1 MSGAR
6 SATVP
11 DFNLQTLDSLGVPL
25 TGATLDSRTV
35 KPGDLFLACQ
45 GTRSDG
51 RHFISQA
58 IEGGASAVLWEAD
71 NFAWDADWKVP
82 HLGVRDLALHAGP
95 IASHVYGHP
104 SRDMWMMGVTGTNG
118 KTSCSHWIAQSM
130 AHLGRKTAVIGT
142 LGNGFPGEL
151 SAATHTTPDAV
162 TLQAQLADFR
172 AQGARAIAMEV
183 SSHGLDQGR
192 INGVKFDVA
201 LFTNLSRDHLD
212 YHGDMAAYGAAKA
225 RLFRWP
231 GLKGAVINIDDAFGK
246 SLAESLDGQLPGVL
260 RYGLGGGDIAAH
272 RLDLSTR
279 GLKLEIR
286 TSRWGAAN
294 LECPVIGAFNA
305 VNLLG
310 ALGVLLSSQVTLQ
323 DSATALANVRP
334 VAGRMQLVR
343 EEGAPLVVVDY
354 AHTPDALQKVL
365 ETLAGLKQSGSRL
378 HCVFGC
384 GGDRDAG
391 KRPIMGGI
399 DTRLADR
406 CVITSDNP
414 RGEDPRAII
423 EAIASGAQGQY
434 RIEPDRAAA
443 IHDAIAHAAA
453 ADVILIA
460 GKGHENYQE
469 IAGNRFPFDDV
480 SVARAEL
487 GEYARSTH
495 A

>member
-1 MSGAR
+1 
-6 SATVP
+6 
-11 DFNLQTLDSLGVPL
+11 
-25 TGATLDSRTV
+25 
-35 KPGDLFLACQ
+35 
-45 GTRSDG
+45 
-51 RHFISQA
+51 
-58 IEGGASAVLWEAD
+58 
-71 NFAWDADWKVP
+71 
-82 HLGVRDLALHAGP
+82 
-95 IASHVYGHP
+95 
-104 SRDMWMMGVTGTNG
+104 
-118 KTSCSHWIAQSM
+118 
-130 AHLGRKTAVIGT
+130 
-142 LGNGFPGEL
+142 
-151 SAATHTTPDAV
+151 
-162 TLQAQLADFR
+162 
-172 AQGARAIAMEV
+172 
-183 SSHGLDQGR
+183 
-192 INGVKFDVA
+192 
-201 LFTNLSRDHLD
+201 
-212 YHGDMAAYGAAKA
+212 
-225 RLFRWP
+225 
-231 GLKGAVINIDDAFGK
+231 
-246 SLAESLDGQLPGVL
+246 
-260 RYGLGGGDIAAH
+260 
-272 RLDLSTR
+272 
-279 GLKLEIR
+279 
-286 TSRWGAAN
+286 
-294 LECPVIGAFNA
+294 VIGAFNA

-310 ALGVLLSSQVTLQ
+310 AVGVLLSSQVTLQ

-399 DTRLADR
+399 ATRLADR